1 MTATAATTPA
11 AGPTK
16 VLRRLARRELHSP
29 RSTAAILLAVLLVFM
44 IFNTRKRTKQMK
56 AEQEEKATKT
66 VPGVKVLLQGGIY
79 GTIVAYDP
87 EDLDSP
93 ALVEIAPGT
102 IIEVHS
108 QAILRIV
115 EPKDVVV
122 EDALVDDAIV
132 AEAPVADAPVVAFD
146 ERPAAAADAP
156 TLETPEETRA
166 RLERDADNK

>member
-1 MTATAATTPA
+1 MPMEILLF
-11 AGPTK
+11 G
-16 VLRRLARRELHSP
+16 
-29 RSTAAILLAVLLVFM
+29 LLAVLLVFM
-44 IFNTRKRTKQMK
+44 IFNTRKRTKAMK

-66 VPGVKVLLQGGIY
+66 VPGVKVLLQGGIF

-122 EDALVDDAIV
+122 DEIAADDAV
-132 AEAPVADAPVVAFD
+132 ELDAAPAV
-146 ERPAAAADAP
+146 
-156 TLETPEETRA
+156 ETPEETRL

>member
-1 MTATAATTPA
+1 MEFLLF
-11 AGPTK
+11 G
-16 VLRRLARRELHSP
+16 
-29 RSTAAILLAVLLVFM
+29 LLAVLLIFM

-87 EDLDSP
+87 EDLDNP
-93 ALVEIAPGT
+93 ALVEVAPGT

-115 EPKDVVV
+115 EPKDAAVDAPLDGAPVVT
-122 EDALVDDAIV
+122 DAPVATDAPIVDETPVVRDT
-132 AEAPVADAPVVAFD
+132 PVADAPAI
-146 ERPAAAADAP
+146 
-156 TLETPEETRA
+156 ETPEETRA
-166 RLERDADNK
+166 RLEREANDK

>member
-1 MTATAATTPA
+1 MPMEFILF
-11 AGPTK
+11 G
-16 VLRRLARRELHSP
+16 
-29 RSTAAILLAVLLVFM
+29 LLAVLLVFM

-115 EPKDVVV
+115 EPKDAVV
-122 EDALVDDAIV
+122 EETVID
-132 AEAPVADAPVVAFD
+132 EPVAVVENDVVANDAVVNDTDAPAI
-146 ERPAAAADAP
+146 
-156 TLETPEETRA
+156 ETTEETRA
-166 RLERDADNK
+166 RLERDADDK

>member
-1 MTATAATTPA
+1 MPMEILLF
-11 AGPTK
+11 G
-16 VLRRLARRELHSP
+16 
-29 RSTAAILLAVLLVFM
+29 LLAVLVVFM
-44 IFNTRKRTKQMK
+44 FVNGRKRQKQMK

-79 GTIVAYDP
+79 GTIVAYDH

-102 IIEVHS
+102 VIEVHS

-122 EDALVDDAIV
+122 EDEIAAGDVVAEDAPVID
-132 AEAPVADAPVVAFD
+132 EAPV
-146 ERPAAAADAP
+146 
-156 TLETPEETRA
+156 LETPEETRR
-166 RLERDADNK
+166 RLERDADDK

>member
-1 MTATAATTPA
+1 MEILLF
-11 AGPTK
+11 G
-16 VLRRLARRELHSP
+16 
-29 RSTAAILLAVLLVFM
+29 LLAVLLVFM

-66 VPGVKVLLQGGIY
+66 VPGVKVLLQGGIF

-87 EDLDSP
+87 EDLDTP

-122 EDALVDDAIV
+122 DDAI
-132 AEAPVADAPVVAFD
+132 
-146 ERPAAAADAP
+146 AADAIADDVVADDVIEVE
-156 TLETPEETRA
+156 TAQVVETPEETRA

>member
-1 MTATAATTPA
+1 MEILLF
-11 AGPTK
+11 G
-16 VLRRLARRELHSP
+16 
-29 RSTAAILLAVLLVFM
+29 LLAVLLVFM

-66 VPGVKVLLQGGIY
+66 VPGVKVLLQGGIF

-87 EDLDSP
+87 EDLDTP

-115 EPKDVVV
+115 EPKD
-122 EDALVDDAIV
+122 AVDDAI
-132 AEAPVADAPVVAFD
+132 
-146 ERPAAAADAP
+146 AADAIADDVVADDVIEVE
-156 TLETPEETRA
+156 TAQVVETPEETRA